1 MIGPR
6 KDGTQK
12 EKERYALIEELEK
25 YQAEYQ
31 LRRQTE
37 KKEPYVFYL
46 VPLHVFMNIGQE
58 GS

>member
-1 MIGPR
+1 MLYNDISHR
-6 KDGTQK
+6 
-12 EKERYALIEELEK
+12 LIENLPLEELEK